1 MEKGV
6 ALSFW
11 ENWKRKQQQKT
22 SDTNL
27 LEKNLKH
34 ARSSKTTIKPIK
46 SEHLKKTAITKHT
59 DRQTDKLTAS
69 VRPPSRQNGHGE
81 VAIPLHRKQT
91 VVVVVL
97 VLLLRGNTFPPFKH
111 SIQTQSE
118 FELLEREGERARLKK
133 NIWFLL
139 RRQFQLFFVTTNR
152 MTNRQTYSFV
162 HDIVMAT
169 LLPLCEQ
176 ISGYGWVSECWSV
189 GRLLQLLLQ

>member
-34 ARSSKTTIKPIK
+34 ARSSKTTIKTIN

-59 DRQTDKLTAS
+59 QRQTDKLTAS

-118 FELLEREGERARLKK
+118 FELLEREGERERDSRKTYDFYYGD
-133 NIWFLL
+133 NFNSFLL
-139 RRQFQLFFVTTNR
+139 QRTEWHTDKHTRSY
-152 MTNRQTYSFV
+152 M
-162 HDIVMAT
+162 
-169 LLPLCEQ
+169 
-176 ISGYGWVSECWSV
+176 IS
-189 GRLLQLLLQ
+189 